1 MLAKLAVRFRQ
12 LADMLDKEARALNTL
27 PLTSRVTTWRP
38 CMASRRSRPTSGVD
52 QQLLHGLVHPVLG
65 QPAQDRVPP
74 PSPAPPLPTTLKK
87 RGTRGRGLSGRGG
100 EYLGNL
106 GISTLLNASLSLRR
120 PEGLSHSSTFLFYF
134 ETSKAA
140 EFSPKTVCLFEM
152 MFDDHTSEKF
162 FNLPQEF
169 PRREVCRRGAVS
181 KKNGFNEWN
190 QT

>member
-65 QPAQDRVPP
+65 EPAQDRVPP
-74 PSPAPPLPTTLKK
+74 PSPASPLPTSLKK
-87 RGTRGRGLSGRGG
+87 RGARGRGLSGRGG
-100 EYLGNL
+100 KYLGYLGNL
-106 GISTLLNASLSLRR
+106 GIPTLLNASLSLRR
-120 PEGLSHSSTFLFYF
+120 PEGLSHSSTFPFYF

-140 EFSPKTVCLFEM
+140 KFSPKTVCLFEM
-152 MFDDHTSEKF
+152 MFDDQTSEKF
-162 FNLPQEF
+162 FNLPQASKKSDVQK
-169 PRREVCRRGAVS
+169 RSRV
-181 KKNGFNEWN
+181 KKNGFNE
-190 QT
+190 

>member
-74 PSPAPPLPTTLKK
+74 PSPAPPLPTGLKK
-87 RGTRGRGLSGRGG
+87 RGARGRGLSGRGG
-100 EYLGNL
+100 KYLGNL
-106 GISTLLNASLSLRR
+106 GIPTLLNDSLSLRR
-120 PEGLSHSSTFLFYF
+120 PEGLSHSSTFYF
-134 ETSKAA
+134 ETSRAA

-169 PRREVCRRGAVS
+169 PRREVCRREPCR
-181 KKNGFNEWN
+181 KKWL
-190 QT
+190 Q

>member
-27 PLTSRVTTWRP
+27 PLTSRVIT

-65 QPAQDRVPP
+65 KPAQDRVSP
-74 PSPAPPLPTTLKK
+74 PSPAPPLPTSLKK
-87 RGTRGRGLSGRGG
+87 RGARGRGLSGRGG
-100 EYLGNL
+100 KYLGNLRNL

-120 PEGLSHSSTFLFYF
+120 PEGLSHSSTFYF

-140 EFSPKTVCLFEM
+140 EFPPKTVCLFEM
-152 MFDDHTSEKF
+152 MFHDHTSQKF
-162 FNLPQEF
+162 FNLPQASKKSDVQK
-169 PRREVCRRGAVS
+169 RSRV
-181 KKNGFNEWN
+181 KKNGFNE
-190 QT
+190 